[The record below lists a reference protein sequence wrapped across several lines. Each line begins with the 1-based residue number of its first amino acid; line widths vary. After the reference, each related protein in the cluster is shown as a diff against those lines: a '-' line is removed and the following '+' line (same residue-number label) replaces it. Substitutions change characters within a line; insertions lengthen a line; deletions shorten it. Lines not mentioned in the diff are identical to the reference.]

1 MAAGNALIL
10 LFPGVRVGNPNLK
23 GGLAHGGRSAWLR
36 GSRRNAADGIN
47 NYTAFQTK
55 RMVTDRPAPPE
66 TVKRWLKAK
75 AEKNPYK
82 GPPSKNQRGLLAG
95 KLQEAH
101 KDGEQARR
109 LVTHYVWGW
118 DSLKDERVTGAQVGA
133 MLDWLLGYSEDY
145 VLSPTAVKEIAAIV
159 RESRRE
165 TGQIEM
171 ELNEGGD
178 G

>member
-1 MAAGNALIL
+1 MA
-10 LFPGVRVGNPNLK
+10 
-23 GGLAHGGRSAWLR
+23 
-36 GSRRNAADGIN
+36 
-47 NYTAFQTK
+47 
-55 RMVTDRPAPPE
+55 TDRPAPPE
-66 TVKRWLKAK
+66 TVKRWLEAK
-75 AEKNPYK
+75 AELNSYK

-133 MLDWLLGYSEDY
+133 MLDWLLSDGYGLDP
-145 VLSPTAVKEIAAIV
+145 VAVKELAAIV
-159 RESRRE
+159 SESRKG

-171 ELNEGGD
+171 ELI
-178 G
+178 